1 MKVLA
6 IDVGGTNIKLRVSGS
21 QEVRK
26 FESGHTLT
34 AEQMV
39 KGVHQATLDWDYDV
53 VSIGYPGPV
62 IRGRIV
68 QEPKNLGPGWVGFDF
83 AAQFGKPVKVLNDAA
98 MQALGS
104 YEDGTMLF
112 IGLGTGM
119 GSALVVDNLVTP
131 LELAHLPYRKR
142 RTYEDYV
149 GLRGLERLGKK
160 RWQVFVED
168 VVARLKAALVADS
181 VVIGGGNAKKLKR
194 VPPGARLGDNSHAF
208 IGGFR
213 MWEERSKG
221 PGVRCQE
228 SMVRDQDS
236 RVKGQES
243 TAKVRSQES
252 GVRK

>member
-6 IDVGGTNIKLRVSGS
+6 IDVGGTHVKMLVSGA
-21 QEVRK
+21 EDVRK
-26 FESGHTLT
+26 FESGPALT
-34 AEQMV
+34 AQGMV
-39 KGVHQATLDWDYDV
+39 EGVLQATSDWEFDV
-53 VSIGYPGPV
+53 ISIGYPGPV
-62 IRGRIV
+62 VRGRIV
-68 QEPKNLGPGWVGFDF
+68 HEPKNLGTGWVDFDF
-83 AAQFGKPVKVLNDAA
+83 VTHFGKPVKILNDAA

-104 YEDGTMLF
+104 YDGGTMLF

-119 GSALVVDNLVTP
+119 GSALVFDNRVAP

-142 RTYEDYV
+142 KTYEDYV

-181 VVIGGGNAKKLKR
+181 VVIGGGNAKKLRR

-213 MWEERSKG
+213 LW
-221 PGVRCQE
+221 
-228 SMVRDQDS
+228 QD
-236 RVKGQES
+236 
-243 TAKVRSQES
+243 AS
-252 GVRK
+252 GIAL

>member
-1 MKVLA
+1 MRVLA

-21 QEVRK
+21 EEVRK
-26 FESGHTLT
+26 FESGPTLT

-39 KGVHQATLDWDYDV
+39 KGVLQAASGWEYDV
-53 VSIGYPGPV
+53 ISIGYPGPV

-83 AAQFGKPVKVLNDAA
+83 AAQFGKPVKIINDAA

-104 YEDGTMLF
+104 YVCGTMLF

-119 GSALVVDNLVTP
+119 GSALVVDNVVTP

-194 VPPGARLGDNSHAF
+194 VPPGARLGNNSHAF

-213 MWEERSKG
+213 LWEERGRGSG
-221 PGVRCQE
+221 GSDQE
-228 SMVRDQDS
+228 SRLRAQGSESKDRESVQRIRPITDS
-236 RVKGQES
+236 
-243 TAKVRSQES
+243 
-252 GVRK
+252 